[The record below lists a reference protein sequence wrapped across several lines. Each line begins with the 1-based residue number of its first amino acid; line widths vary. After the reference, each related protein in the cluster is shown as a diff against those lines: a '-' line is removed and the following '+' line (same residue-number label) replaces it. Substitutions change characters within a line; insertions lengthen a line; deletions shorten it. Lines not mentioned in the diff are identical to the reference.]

1 MKQTLSI
8 ILTSISLA
16 AVAAFAQGPHGPGGT
31 QTAPLDNAGLNMA
44 KQQSVAGTITSVQ
57 IAYSAQY
64 PSIVV
69 NKLQI
74 KVAPVWF
81 LLENDFELK
90 TGEAVRITVAPSNTS
105 NDPYLYAIDITK
117 TANSAKITLRNSL
130 GAPLWLGS
138 ARRGGN
144 SQGHSLGGN
153 CVDPASIKAATGTV
167 DSVTSG
173 VGIQH
178 PSLVMKV
185 AGSLLTVELGPERAL
200 TVNDLELKPGT
211 TVTVKYAQATCC
223 DEYIAL
229 QITDS
234 TGHTVVL
241 LNDDVTIAWNN

>member
-8 ILTSISLA
+8 ILASLSLT
-16 AVAAFAQGPHGPGGT
+16 AVAAFAQGPHGPGGM
-31 QTAPLDNAGLNMA
+31 QSGPQNNAGLNMA
-44 KQQSVAGTITSVQ
+44 KQQTVQGAITSVQ

-90 TGEAVRITVAPSNTS
+90 TGESVRIIAAPSNTA
-105 NDPYLYAIDITK
+105 NDPYLYAIEITK
-117 TANSAKITLRNSL
+117 TANGAKITLRNSL

-138 ARRGGN
+138 ARRGGS
-144 SQGHSLGGN
+144 SQGQNLGGN
-153 CVDPASIKAATGTV
+153 CVDPATIKTATGTV
-167 DSVTSG
+167 DSVTAG
-173 VGIQH
+173 VGIEH
-178 PSLVMKV
+178 PTLVLKV
-185 AGSLLTVELGPERAL
+185 AGTLLTVELGPERAL
-200 TVNDLELKPGT
+200 TDNDLELKPGT

-241 LNDDVTIAWNN
+241 RNDDGTVAWNN